1 MFMKRLVYILFA
13 VLLSVIAGC
22 SEIDY
27 EINDAYETAN
37 ITGITIYA
45 TSENPVNIIESFEID
60 TENAVVEAFVP
71 NGTDLSHLRLVLTI
85 STGATIT
92 PALRGFTDL
101 SVPKEYTVISP
112 NGIKQITWNV
122 IVSVTPLGGIEN
134 E

>member
-1 MFMKRLVYILFA
+1 MFMKRLIYILFA

-71 NGTDLSHLRLVLTI
+71 EGTDLTHLRLVLTI

-92 PALRGFTDL
+92 PALSGFTDL
-101 SVPKEYTVISP
+101 STPKEYTVISP
-112 NGIKQITWNV
+112 NGIKQMKWSV
-122 IVSVTPLGGIEN
+122 IVAETLP
-134 E
+134 

>member
-1 MFMKRLVYILFA
+1 MKKLIYILLVA
-13 VLLSVIAGC
+13 LLSVAAGC
-22 SEIDY
+22 SKIDY

-60 TENAVVEAFVP
+60 MENAVASAFVP
-71 NGTDLSHLRLVLTI
+71 EGTDLTHLRLVLTI

-92 PALRGFTDL
+92 PAVNGFTDL
-101 SVPKEYTVISP
+101 TSPKEYTVTSP
-112 NGIKQITWNV
+112 NGIKQTVWKV
-122 IVSVTPLGGIEN
+122 IVAVTPED

>member
-1 MFMKRLVYILFA
+1 MKKLIYILFVA
-13 VLLSVIAGC
+13 LLSVTAGC
-22 SEIDY
+22 SKIDY

-60 TENAVVEAFVP
+60 MENAVVEAFVP
-71 NGTDLSHLRLVLTI
+71 EGTDLTHLRLVLTI

-92 PALRGFTDL
+92 PALSGFTDL
-101 SVPKEYTVISP
+101 STPKEYTVTSP
-112 NGIKQITWNV
+112 NGVKQTTWNV
-122 IVSVTPLGGIEN
+122 IVSITPPGGVGN